1 MSQNDRLL
9 TDVELELMQI
19 LWAKSHGTVRDVMSG
34 MSVERDLA
42 YTSVSTVLRILEQKG
57 FVKSTKRGR
66 SHLYEPTLSKSRY
79 EARNLRKLVGRLF
92 QGDPVLLVRT
102 LVSSDVV
109 SEDDLRE
116 LKELVDERLG
126 Q

>member
-1 MSQNDRLL
+1 MTAEDRLL

-19 LWAKSHGTVRDVMSG
+19 LWASGRGTVRDVLAG
-34 MSVERDLA
+34 LHQGRDLA

-57 FVKSTKRGR
+57 FVRSTKRGR
-66 SHLYEPTLSKSRY
+66 SHVYEPTITKPRY
-79 EARNLRKLVGRLF
+79 EARNVRTLVGRLF
-92 QGDPVLLVRT
+92 QGDPVSLVRT